1 MLSISIKAQR
11 EDQLSAQDQRHSKG
25 RTSLSRKGRD
35 SQSNE
40 LRTRLQNIMNLN
52 PVGKY
57 MDLNLGQI
65 MQKYG
70 ILTMKFFR
78 ISNLRLNETLMQR
91 VVSDYR
97 KMQEGQ
103 LYYQH
108 FQISFYADFITEFS
122 TSSQITVNFMD
133 EEYYQDLTWDESQ
146 VPKLF
151 TPINNLEVL
160 KNKRLIIILWYLD
173 EFTGG
178 FQVVGQLNV
187 PLFGFITAGNQT
199 LMNSFEMDLTNA
211 NEVVG
216 QVDFKMV
223 FNVQQTSDVNLHK
236 QHPLH

>member
-1 MLSISIKAQR
+1 
-11 EDQLSAQDQRHSKG
+11 
-25 RTSLSRKGRD
+25 
-35 SQSNE
+35 
-40 LRTRLQNIMNLN
+40 MNLN
-52 PVGKY
+52 PVGKF
-57 MDLNLGQI
+57 MDLNLCQV

-70 ILTMKFFR
+70 MLSMKFFR
-78 ISNLRLNETLMQR
+78 ISNLRLNDILMQR

-97 KMQEGQ
+97 KMQDGQ
-103 LYYQH
+103 QYFQH
-108 FQISFYADFITEFS
+108 FQISFYADFISEFS

-133 EEYYQDLTWDESQ
+133 EEFYQDLTWDESQ
-146 VPKLF
+146 IPKLY

-187 PLFGFITAGNQT
+187 PLFGFITNGNQI

-223 FNVQQTSDVNLHK
+223 FNLQQTADIY
-236 QHPLH
+236 QQP